1 MNRVRLCQQHTEM
14 DKSSVHPHSAATQ
27 QVICEEREREPLKLE
42 LLATRLY
49 EAALVGDVSSL
60 LDVLRLDASILDR
73 CRIQRLARGFIQSP
87 LHIAADLGHLD
98 FVNKILESKPELAE
112 ERDHKQG
119 CTPLHLSAAKGHL
132 EIVNVLLA
140 VNPNLCLERNEI
152 GRNPVHVAAV
162 KGQKLVLGKLL
173 EANPQAAYERT
184 SIGETVLHLCVKHNQ
199 LETLKFLVEFIGNAP
214 LLNAKDSI
222 GDTILHLALATRQ
235 VEMQKFLLGDERI
248 EKNAI
253 NANGYTAMDVSR
265 KVRGKNSIDQEI
277 RDCLEGAKALPGKA
291 AKKLQERDHTWSLN
305 QHDALMVVASLIA
318 TMAFQVAMNPP
329 GGVWQDNN
337 TLSNVSILDGYYPI
351 KNQTITPAPG
361 ESIFGYI
368 DSENYAIF
376 VVSNAIAFASSVSVI
391 LLLISGFRYN
401 QYVSIILTII
411 MWIALSATIVTYWIG
426 SYFVIPSV
434 LGDIA
439 HGERVWSLFAWAMLL
454 ACLFLGHGIRVT
466 KNSNLGQSII
476 RKLQLVSW
484 NNIHEGS

>member
-1 MNRVRLCQQHTEM
+1 M
-14 DKSSVHPHSAATQ
+14 DKSSVHLHSTVTQ
-27 QVICEEREREPLKLE
+27 QVVCEDRERKPLKLE

-60 LDVLRLDASILDR
+60 LEVLRLDASILDR
-73 CRIQRLARGFIQSP
+73 CCIQRLARGFIQSP

-140 VNPNLCLERNEI
+140 VNPNVCLERNDI
-152 GRNPVHVAAV
+152 GRNPIHVAAL

-173 EANPQAAYERT
+173 EVRPQAAYERT
-184 SIGETVLHLCVKHNQ
+184 SIGETVLHLCVKHDQ
-199 LETLKFLVEFIGNAP
+199 LETLKFLVEFIGSAP

-235 VEMQKFLLGDERI
+235 VETSKFLLGDERI
-248 EKNAI
+248 EKNVI
-253 NANGYTAMDVSR
+253 NANGYTAMDVCR

-277 RDCLEGAKALPGKA
+277 RDGLEGAKALPGKA
-291 AKKLQERDHTWSLN
+291 ANKLQERDHTWSSN

-318 TMAFQVAMNPP
+318 TIAFQIAMNPP

-337 TLSNVSILDGYYPI
+337 TLSNVFLNYHNCLI

-368 DSENYAIF
+368 DSEYYAIF
-376 VVSNAIAFASSVSVI
+376 LVCNAIAFASSVSVI

-401 QYVSIILTII
+401 RYFSVIFTII

-426 SYFVIPSV
+426 SSFVIPRV
-434 LGDIA
+434 YFMGHIA
-439 HGERVWSLFAWAMLL
+439 YNHQMEWSLIAWAMLL
-454 ACLFLGHGIRVT
+454 ACLFLGHGIRVI
-466 KNSNLGQSII
+466 KNSKLGQSTI
-476 RKLQLVSW
+476 RKLSRPRDRSLCKCMP
-484 NNIHEGS
+484 